1 MENKPITKKQKAYD
15 YMKSR
20 IIEGHYA
27 PGQRIVINQLV
38 KELST
43 SAIPIR
49 EAVRQLE
56 AEGLIDYQN
65 NIGPVVTPIDKHEY
79 VDTLSVLAVME
90 GYATAL
96 SSQHGIPEG
105 KIAELTMK
113 NQQMKEA
120 IEAFDFQ
127 AFGQL
132 NRDFHN
138 LIYLFCNNTYL
149 VEEIHRLWR
158 KLDSIRRAGSAF
170 HPKRAIASIEEHKQ
184 LIHLLSQNKEFE
196 TIEKAARNHKLNTKD
211 SFLSQQHVYGEAF
224 LQNNKV

>member
-1 MENKPITKKQKAYD
+1 MENKTITKKQKAYD

-20 IIEGHYA
+20 IIEGYYA

-65 NIGPVVTPIDKHEY
+65 NIGPVVTPIDKNEY
-79 VDTLSVLAVME
+79 LDTISVLAVME

-96 SSQHGIPEG
+96 SNQQGFSEE
-105 KIAELTMK
+105 KITELSTK

-127 AFGQL
+127 AFGRL
-132 NRDFHN
+132 NRQFHD
-138 LIYLFCNNTYL
+138 LIYTHCENRFL
-149 VEEIHRLWR
+149 VEEIRKSWR
-158 KLDSIRRAGSAF
+158 KLDSIRRTGSAF
-170 HPKRAIASIEEHKQ
+170 HPKRAFASIQEHQQ
-184 LIHLLSQNKEFE
+184 LIDLLRRKADFE
-196 TIEKAARNHKLNTKD
+196 TVEKVARMHKLNTK
-211 SFLSQQHVYGEAF
+211 EAF
-224 LQNNKV
+224 KQQRNQIHGDAFI

>member
-1 MENKPITKKQKAYD
+1 MENKTITKKQKAYD

-65 NIGPVVTPIDKHEY
+65 NIGPVVTPIDKSEY
-79 VDTLSVLAVME
+79 LDTISVLAVME

-96 SSQHGIPEG
+96 SSQHEFSQV
-105 KIAELTMK
+105 KIIELTTK

-120 IEAFDFQ
+120 IEAFDLQ
-127 AFGQL
+127 SFGQL
-132 NRDFHN
+132 NREFHE
-138 LIYLFCNNTYL
+138 LIYSQCENTFL
-149 VEEIHRLWR
+149 VEEIRKSWR
-158 KLDSIRRAGSAF
+158 KLDSIRRTGSAF
-170 HPKRAIASIEEHKQ
+170 HPKRAFASIQEHQQ
-184 LIHLLSQNKEFE
+184 LIDLLSKNADFE
-196 TIEKAARNHKLNTKD
+196 LIEKAARTHKLNTK
-211 SFLSQQHVYGEAF
+211 EAF
-224 LQNNKV
+224 NNQNTQIRSEGFK